1 MAKDT
6 IDSDDLNIVK
16 FFSSFYRVP
25 DYQREYVWGEAD
37 GKGRKGDEVEQ
48 FLADIYTEY
57 EQMSEHYTPE
67 YFIGTV
73 VVCEGSEGVFDLI
86 DGQQRSTTIF
96 LTLCAIRDA
105 LNDALGK
112 VPETLPPL
120 IAASD
125 TDHMGNTVHR
135 MRLDLQY
142 DDASNVLNDYG
153 AGHGKNARREGTRS
167 INNLA
172 NAYDAIRE
180 FLSDKFAND
189 VLALTKFYGYFI
201 KLVKLIRIETPSVSR
216 ALKIFETIN
225 DRGTG
230 LDAMDL
236 LKNLL
241 FMHAKSE
248 QFEKLKD
255 EWKALTQEI
264 YEAGE
269 KPLRFLRYLILSSF
283 EVGPSK
289 LREEEIYDWLISNPG
304 QTNHKDNP
312 LGFATLL
319 KEAARAYRHFSD
331 NESPAG
337 RFEHGLANTRELG
350 GSAIKQHFILLLA
363 GRHLSQEN
371 FRRLCEGI
379 EDVMCVWL
387 IAGVPAKEYDGL
399 LIKAASE
406 LRKVKVDQDFDQF
419 LANFIEAEKAQH
431 RARFVEKFK
440 TLRAGDVRQFRLK
453 YLLAKITQYFDIEA
467 YGENAGKDKL
477 SDYLH
482 KKNEIEHILPENPS
496 EEALLEFGEFDPDD
510 DPTQKLGNL
519 VLLEKSPNVVASND
533 AYSTKASIYSV
544 STMLLTRCQ
553 VEQLKVGEA
562 DQITRTT
569 SRLNPAPKW
578 NLGAV
583 RERQEWYADVAL
595 DVWNLRN
602 SKLPEASS
610 GNLKPV
616 GVAQADFGLAA
627 PES

>member
-216 ALKIFETIN
+216 
-225 DRGTG
+225 G
-230 LDAMDL
+230 
-236 LKNLL
+236 
-241 FMHAKSE
+241 
-248 QFEKLKD
+248 
-255 EWKALTQEI
+255 
-264 YEAGE
+264 
-269 KPLRFLRYLILSSF
+269 
-283 EVGPSK
+283 
-289 LREEEIYDWLISNPG
+289 
-304 QTNHKDNP
+304 
-312 LGFATLL
+312 
-319 KEAARAYRHFSD
+319 
-331 NESPAG
+331 
-337 RFEHGLANTRELG
+337 
-350 GSAIKQHFILLLA
+350 
-363 GRHLSQEN
+363 
-371 FRRLCEGI
+371 
-379 EDVMCVWL
+379 
-387 IAGVPAKEYDGL
+387 
-399 LIKAASE
+399 
-406 LRKVKVDQDFDQF
+406 
-419 LANFIEAEKAQH
+419 
-431 RARFVEKFK
+431 
-440 TLRAGDVRQFRLK
+440 
-453 YLLAKITQYFDIEA
+453 
-467 YGENAGKDKL
+467 
-477 SDYLH
+477 
-482 KKNEIEHILPENPS
+482 
-496 EEALLEFGEFDPDD
+496 
-510 DPTQKLGNL
+510 
-519 VLLEKSPNVVASND
+519 
-533 AYSTKASIYSV
+533 
-544 STMLLTRCQ
+544 
-553 VEQLKVGEA
+553 
-562 DQITRTT
+562 
-569 SRLNPAPKW
+569 
-578 NLGAV
+578 
-583 RERQEWYADVAL
+583 
-595 DVWNLRN
+595 
-602 SKLPEASS
+602 
-610 GNLKPV
+610 
-616 GVAQADFGLAA
+616 
-627 PES
+627 